1 MAARPRAGYG
11 DEEQLGATK
20 DAIGVAVPE
29 SREERSQGVGRV
41 ATPAQAVHGE
51 HVQGG
56 KAQPESSLP
65 HERNEPC
72 SASQGKS
79 PLGRLLGIKRED
91 GGGIG
96 AFSPGEV
103 QVARIVEEH
112 YLLKGRGVQH
122 GLPDK
127 IGESETENPDDPWFP
142 QRIARSNPS
151 GLRCRIGDSMDDE
164 GGQEHQYGEKAVGM
178 GNAEETHR

>member
-1 MAARPRAGYG
+1 M
-11 DEEQLGATK
+11 
-20 DAIGVAVPE
+20 
-29 SREERSQGVGRV
+29 
-41 ATPAQAVHGE
+41 
-51 HVQGG
+51 
-56 KAQPESSLP
+56 
-65 HERNEPC
+65 
-72 SASQGKS
+72 
-79 PLGRLLGIKRED
+79 GRLLGVKRED

-127 IGESETENPDDPWFP
+127 IGESEAEDPDDPWFP

-151 GLRCRIGDSMDDE
+151 GLRYCIGDSMDDK
-164 GGQEHQYGEKAVGM
+164 GGQEHQYGEKAVGW
-178 GNAEETHR
+178 ATPKKPTDRAKQSSSPLQ